1 MKTAQKLYVAIIIA
15 GSTNGGKTSVSDRLL
30 KEFPNSIL
38 VKQDDY
44 FREPDDPNHIWITLS
59 NQIRHQDWERYSSLD
74 WAKLD
79 ETLLKL
85 HQEAA
90 NDRENCV
97 RNQTTNLNQ
106 TTELN
111 NNEVRDLESVKNEF
125 KLIMI
130 EGHAVLCHSFPSFF
144 KVDKKIFLTL
154 GEEVCRARRSTRTY
168 EPPDPKNYFE
178 ECVWPTYLE
187 HLALAKANHPDA
199 IFVNGELDKETV
211 FQQVKKEIVDVYLR
225 LL

>member
-1 MKTAQKLYVAIIIA
+1 MKRTPKCYVAIIIA

-38 VKQDDY
+38 IKQDDY
-44 FREPDDPNHIWITLS
+44 FREPDDSNHVWITLS

-85 HQEAA
+85 HQEA
-90 NDRENCV
+90 
-97 RNQTTNLNQ
+97 QTEGCEG

-111 NNEVRDLESVKNEF
+111 NNVVRDLETVKNEF
-125 KLIMI
+125 KLILI

-144 KVDKKIFLTL
+144 KLDKKIFLTL
-154 GEEVCRARRSTRTY
+154 SKEVCRARRSTRNY
-168 EPPDPKNYFE
+168 VPPDPENYFE

-199 IFVNGELDKETV
+199 TFINGELDKETV
-211 FQQVKKEIVDVYLR
+211 FQQIKKEIMDVYLR

>member
-1 MKTAQKLYVAIIIA
+1 MKETSKRYVAIIIA

-38 VKQDDY
+38 INQDAY
-44 FREPDDPNHIWITLS
+44 FLEPDDPKHVWITLS
-59 NQIRHQDWERYSSLD
+59 NSIKHQDWERYSSLD
-74 WAKLD
+74 WAKMD

-85 HQEAA
+85 HQEAQSDRASYDGSQTNELTA
-90 NDRENCV
+90 NNIDK
-97 RNQTTNLNQ
+97 
-106 TTELN
+106 
-111 NNEVRDLESVKNEF
+111 VRDLESLKKEY
-125 KLIMI
+125 KLILI

-144 KVDKKIFLTL
+144 KLDKKIFLTL
-154 GEEVCRARRSTRTY
+154 SEEVCRARRLTRTY
-168 EPPDPKNYFE
+168 VPPDPAKYFE

-199 IFVNGELDKETV
+199 VFIDGELDKETV
-211 FQQVKKEIVDVYLR
+211 FNQVKKEIVDVYLR

>member
-1 MKTAQKLYVAIIIA
+1 MKRTQKLYVAIIIA

-30 KEFPNSIL
+30 QEFPNSIL
-38 VKQDDY
+38 IKQDDY

-59 NQIRHQDWERYSSLD
+59 NQIKHQDWERYSSLD

-85 HQEAA
+85 HQEAQK
-90 NDRENCV
+90 DRENGE
-97 RNQTTNLNQ
+97 RSQAN
-106 TTELN
+106 ELN
-111 NNEVRDLESVKNEF
+111 NNAVRDFESVKNEF

-144 KVDKKIFLTL
+144 QVHKKIFLTL
-154 GEEVCRARRSTRTY
+154 SEEVCRARRLTRNY
-168 EPPDPKNYFE
+168 VPPDPQNYFE

-187 HLALAKANHPDA
+187 QRALAEANHPDA
-199 IFVNGELDKETV
+199 IFINGELDKETV
-211 FQQVKKEIVDVYLR
+211 FQQIKKEIVDIYLR

>member
-1 MKTAQKLYVAIIIA
+1 MKTTSKCYVAIVIA

-38 VKQDDY
+38 IKQDDY
-44 FREPDDPNHIWITLS
+44 FLEPDDPNHVWITLS

-74 WAKLD
+74 WHKMD

-85 HQEAA
+85 H
-90 NDRENCV
+90 RETQAGGESCEES
-97 RNQTTNLNQ
+97 QTNNLG
-106 TTELN
+106 
-111 NNEVRDLESVKNEF
+111 EVRDFESIKN
-125 KLIMI
+125 KLKLVLI

-144 KVDKKIFLTL
+144 KLDKKIFLTL
-154 GEEVCRARRSTRTY
+154 SEETCRARRSTRNY
-168 EPPDPKNYFE
+168 VPPDPENYFE

-199 IFVNGELDKETV
+199 LFINGELDKETV
-211 FQQVKKEIVDVYLR
+211 FQQIRKEIVEIYLK